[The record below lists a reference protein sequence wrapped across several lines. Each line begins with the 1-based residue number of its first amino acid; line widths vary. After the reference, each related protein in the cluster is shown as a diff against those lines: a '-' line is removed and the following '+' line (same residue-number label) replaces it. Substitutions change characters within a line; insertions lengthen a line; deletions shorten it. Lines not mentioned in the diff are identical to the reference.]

1 MISRKIAEFAYD
13 LHSGLAA
20 YQVPEFDDLHVV
32 GMAAALAIH
41 IKGLGQIDYEVL
53 RKVSDHFMAIPSIA
67 LERVLRV
74 LAQIGFVRLIERGA
88 KIQQVIPNIPVFDDV
103 YEQIGNYASSEC
115 ELNSYEQAT
124 LAILAELQDAPR
136 NRDALYNLLGV
147 EKPLFNWCLTI
158 GQTSGI
164 FSEHMARSRRM
175 LISPY
180 YFSDNL
186 DGLADAAASVGASA
200 IQSTLRKIKGNQG
213 WPLALIATQREIGGV
228 KLSPTEVTLVQK
240 LAEEGVIKPPT
251 IKFGTTE
258 HSFVFTPKPGK
269 TRLNAANREIYERAM
284 ALISAVRKGQLLPN
298 QFRIHSPARILE
310 VFRDRGYIGAN
321 SEAPVQYRN
330 LVVLRV
336 AYLRQTTSSMW
347 QLRLHQTPENTA
359 ALDLAISLLRTGA
372 LAGMEVNQDA
382 RIALTKDEEYIQSLI
397 SASELKKR
405 QKQIKDDQAA
415 HEFEQLLLKFD

>member
-1 MISRKIAEFAYD
+1 MSRQVAEFAYD

-20 YQVPEFDDLHVV
+20 HQVPEFDDLQVI
-32 GMAAALAIH
+32 GMAATLAIH
-41 IKGLGQIDYEVL
+41 IKGLGEIEYEIL
-53 RKVSDHFMAIPSIA
+53 RKVSDHFMSIPSIA
-67 LERVLRV
+67 LEKVLRV
-74 LAQIGFVRLIERGA
+74 LDQVGFVRLVERGT
-88 KIQQVIPNIPVFDDV
+88 KIRQVIPNIPVFDDV
-103 YEQIGNYASSEC
+103 YEQIGDYASSEC
-115 ELNSYEQAT
+115 ELNSHEQAT

-136 NRDALYNLLGV
+136 NRDALYNNLGI
-147 EKPLFNWCLTI
+147 EKPLFYRCVKI

-164 FSEHMARSRRM
+164 FSEHLARGRRM
-175 LISPY
+175 LVSPY

-200 IQSTLRKIKGNQG
+200 IQSTLRKIKCNQG
-213 WPLALIATQREIGGV
+213 WPLALIATQNEIGGV
-228 KLSPTEVTLVQK
+228 KLNPTEVALVNK

-284 ALISAVRKGQLLPN
+284 ALISAVRKGQLLPD
-298 QFRIHSPARILE
+298 QFRIRSPVRILE

-321 SEAPVQYRN
+321 SEAPDQYQN

-336 AYLRQTTSSMW
+336 AYLRQTTSRMW
-347 QLRLHQTPENTA
+347 QLHLNPTPENTA
-359 ALDLAISLLRTGA
+359 ALDLAINLLRTGA
-372 LAGMEVNQDA
+372 LAGMEVNQEA
-382 RIALTKDEEYIQSLI
+382 RIALTKNEEYIQSLI

-405 QKQIKDDQAA
+405 QKQITDEQAA